1 MLTIRVE
8 PGWGDDIAGHVIPE
22 MVRLADLLGI
32 EVKAELDRV
41 VTTARPGDDPRAIVA
56 NWRQALTLPPPR
68 AASATFP
75 DVQDVAL
82 GPEARIARMPGAAPK
97 SGDGPKRS

>member
-8 PGWGDDIAGHVIPE
+8 AGWGDDIAGHVIPE
-22 MVRLADLLGI
+22 MVRLADLLGV

-56 NWRQALTLPPPR
+56 NWRHALTQPPPR
-68 AASATFP
+68 AASASFP
-75 DVQDVAL
+75 DVPDYAPGRGARGRR
-82 GPEARIARMPGAAPK
+82 GPGLAPR
-97 SGDGPKRS
+97 SGDDPKGA

>member
-41 VTTARPGDDPRAIVA
+41 VTTARPGDDPRAIAA
-56 NWRQALTLPPPR
+56 NWRHALTQPPPR
-68 AASATFP
+68 AASASFP
-75 DVQDVAL
+75 DVQDFATGS
-82 GPEARIARMPGAAPK
+82 GPRSGNEPK
-97 SGDGPKRS
+97 GT